1 MQRAPESLRRRR
13 SARDAPCGIR
23 LSELPQLR
31 PPPGAAASADRA
43 AGSERAVTEWI
54 AHAAAA
60 RRHRDWSAA
69 DAALRRALLAA
80 DRAGEFAQVGDV
92 LSAVGEYERAC
103 EAYGRALALDPDQPR
118 YLFNRAALRRFVGAL
133 AEAEQDYD
141 RVIALD
147 PSDAEAWL
155 NRSELRR
162 QTSARNHVEALE
174 RHLAAGLDTSSQEV
188 PIRYALAKELEDLGR
203 YTDAWRHLVRGAE
216 LRRRQFDYDVRIDLA
231 TFEWIIQAFPIQHSA
246 GAGNA
251 SPEPIFI
258 VGMPRTGTTLLERL
272 MGGSAEVFA
281 AGELPHF
288 AAALTDAVRA
298 RLGKPRIPR
307 QEMVATSASLDFDRL
322 GADYLDRTRPGTL
335 ERPRFT
341 DKMPLNFLYCGLIRR
356 ALPNARIVHV
366 TRHPL
371 ATCHAVFK
379 TLFNRGYPF
388 SYDLAELAEY
398 FVGYRRL
405 MAHWHRA
412 HPGEI
417 LDVSYERL
425 VGDSAAETRR
435 VFEFCGLD
443 WNPGILD
450 TQRPGAPMTTAS
462 AAQARQPIYTSSVD
476 LWHRYAPALE
486 PVAVRLRRAGIA
498 LED

>member
-1 MQRAPESLRRRR
+1 M
-13 SARDAPCGIR
+13 
-23 LSELPQLR
+23 
-31 PPPGAAASADRA
+31 
-43 AGSERAVTEWI
+43 
-54 AHAAAA
+54 
-60 RRHRDWSAA
+60 
-69 DAALRRALLAA
+69 
-80 DRAGEFAQVGDV
+80 
-92 LSAVGEYERAC
+92 
-103 EAYGRALALDPDQPR
+103 
-118 YLFNRAALRRFVGAL
+118 
-133 AEAEQDYD
+133 
-141 RVIALD
+141 IALD
-147 PSDAEAWL
+147 PTDAEAWL

-174 RHLAAGLDTSSQEV
+174 RHLAAGFDPPSQEV
-188 PIRYALAKELEDLGR
+188 PIRYALAKEFEDLGR
-203 YTDAWRHLVRGAE
+203 YAEAWRHLVRGAE

-231 TFEWIIQAFPIQHSA
+231 TFDWIMQAFPAGQTT

-251 SPEPIFI
+251 NAEPIFI

-298 RLGKPRIPR
+298 RLGKPRIAR
-307 QEMVATSASLDFDRL
+307 REMVAASASLDFGRL
-322 GADYLDRTRPGTL
+322 GADYVDRTRPGTL
-335 ERPRFT
+335 ARSRFT

-398 FVGYRRL
+398 FAGYRSL

-412 HPGEI
+412 HPGDI

-435 VFEFCGLD
+435 VFEFCGLA
-443 WNPGILD
+443 WNPGVLD
-450 TQRPGAPMTTAS
+450 TRGRGAPMTTAS
-462 AAQARQPIYTSSVD
+462 AAQARQPIYTTSVD
-476 LWHRYAPALE
+476 LWRRYAPALE
-486 PVAVRLRRAGIA
+486 PVAARLRGAGIA